1 MKNSKVTSV
10 QSNGSWE
17 GKYGIMY
24 KFEIGFENGD
34 VGEYSSKNQEQNKF
48 VIGTNA
54 DYEYTDGKFPKVKPV
69 YIKPDSFNN
78 SFSNSSN
85 DNPDRQKLIVKQ
97 SSLKAAVEFDNKCS
111 PEDVLKN
118 ADMFYNWVMGLNN
131 TSDNFD
137 SRLKSKIDEITDP
150 NQYASA
156 FDAKF
161 KGSTPDDLPF

>member
-17 GKYGIMY
+17 GKYGVMY
-24 KFEIGFENGD
+24 KFEIGFDNGD

-118 ADMFYNWVMGLNN
+118 ADMFYNWVMGINN

-137 SRLKSKIDEITDP
+137 SRLKNKVDEII
-150 NQYASA
+150 N
-156 FDAKF
+156 
-161 KGSTPDDLPF
+161 DDLPF

>member
-17 GKYGIMY
+17 GKYGVMY

-48 VIGTNA
+48 AIGTNS

-118 ADMFYNWVMGLNN
+118 ADMFYNWVMGINN

-137 SRLKSKIDEITDP
+137 SRLKNKVDEII
-150 NQYASA
+150 N
-156 FDAKF
+156 
-161 KGSTPDDLPF
+161 DDLPF

>member
-17 GKYGIMY
+17 GKYGVMY

-118 ADMFYNWVMGLNN
+118 ADMFYNWVMGVETNN
-131 TSDNFD
+131 P
-137 SRLKSKIDEITDP
+137 LKEVNSV
-150 NQYASA
+150 
-156 FDAKF
+156 
-161 KGSTPDDLPF
+161 DDLPF

>member
-10 QSNGSWE
+10 QSNGTWE
-17 GKYGIMY
+17 GKYGMMY

-34 VGEYSSKNQEQNKF
+34 VGEYSSKNKDQDKF
-48 VIGTNA
+48 NIGSKT

-85 DNPDRQKLIVKQ
+85 DNPDRQKVISKLSV
-97 SSLKAAVEFDNKCS
+97 LKSAIEFDNNCTV
-111 PEDVLKN
+111 EDVLKN
-118 ADMFYNWVMGLNN
+118 AQTFYDWVMGLNN

-137 SRLKSKIDEITDP
+137 SRLKNKIDEITDP
-150 NQYASA
+150 NKYVSA

-161 KGSTPDDLPF
+161 KDSTPDDLPF

>member
-10 QSNGSWE
+10 QSNGTWE
-17 GKYGIMY
+17 GKYGMMY

-54 DYEYTDGKFPKVKPV
+54 EYEYTDGKFPKVKPV
-69 YIKPDSFNN
+69 YIKPDNFNQ
-78 SFSNSSN
+78 SSPQKS
-85 DNPDRQKLIVKQ
+85 DDVQKLIVKQ
-97 SSLKAAVEFDNKCS
+97 SSLKSAVDYDNKCS
-111 PEDVLKN
+111 QEDVLKN
-118 ADMFYNWVMGLNN
+118 AQMFYDWVMGLNN
-131 TSDNFD
+131 TSNNFD
-137 SRLKSKIDEITDP
+137 SRLKNKIDEITDP

>member
-17 GKYGIMY
+17 GKYGVMY

-48 VIGTNA
+48 AIGTNA

-97 SSLKAAVEFDNKCS
+97 SSLKAAVEFDNKCTV
-111 PEDVLKN
+111 EDVLKN
-118 ADMFYNWVMGLNN
+118 ADMFYNWVMGINN

-137 SRLKSKIDEITDP
+137 SRLKNKVDEII
-150 NQYASA
+150 N
-156 FDAKF
+156 
-161 KGSTPDDLPF
+161 DDLPF

>member
-17 GKYGIMY
+17 GKYGVMY

-54 DYEYTDGKFPKVKPV
+54 EYEYTDGKFPKVKPV

-78 SFSNSSN
+78 SFSNASN

-137 SRLKSKIDEITDP
+137 SRLKNKIDQIT
-150 NQYASA
+150 
-156 FDAKF
+156 
-161 KGSTPDDLPF
+161 DDLPF

>member
-17 GKYGIMY
+17 GKYGVMY

-54 DYEYTDGKFPKVKPV
+54 EYEYTDGKFPKVKPV
-69 YIKPDSFNN
+69 YIKPESFNN

-137 SRLKSKIDEITDP
+137 SRLKNKIDQIT
-150 NQYASA
+150 
-156 FDAKF
+156 
-161 KGSTPDDLPF
+161 DDLPF

>member
-17 GKYGIMY
+17 GKYGVMY

-48 VIGTNA
+48 AIGTNS

-69 YIKPDSFNN
+69 YIKPDSFNQSNPKQDVNVNN
-78 SFSNSSN
+78 SIARAVAFKGAIDY
-85 DNPDRQKLIVKQ
+85 DNQCTQ
-97 SSLKAAVEFDNKCS
+97 
-111 PEDVLKN
+111 EDVIKN
-118 ADMFYNWVMGLNN
+118 AKYFYDNWLCDNN
-131 TSDNFD
+131 VVQKKVD
-137 SRLKSKIDEITDP
+137 KVADP

>member
-10 QSNGSWE
+10 QSNGTWE
-17 GKYGIMY
+17 GKYGMMY

-34 VGEYSSKNQEQNKF
+34 VGEYSSKNKDQDKF
-48 VIGTNA
+48 NIGSKT

-69 YIKPDSFNN
+69 YIKPDNFNQ
-78 SFSNSSN
+78 SSPQKS
-85 DNPDRQKLIVKQ
+85 DDVQKLIVKQ
-97 SSLKAAVEFDNKCS
+97 SSLKSAVDYDNKCS
-111 PEDVLKN
+111 QEDVLKN
-118 ADMFYNWVMGLNN
+118 AQMFYDWVMGLNN
-131 TSDNFD
+131 TSNNLD
-137 SRLKSKIDEITDP
+137 SRLKNKIDEITDP

>member
-10 QSNGSWE
+10 QSNGTWE
-17 GKYGIMY
+17 GKYGMMY

-54 DYEYTDGKFPKVKPV
+54 EYEYTDGKFPKVKPV
-69 YIKPDSFNN
+69 YIKPESFNKSFNN
-78 SFSNSSN
+78 SAN
-85 DNPDRQKLIVKQ
+85 DNPDRQKLIVRQ
-97 SSLKAAVEFDNKCS
+97 SSLKAAVEYNSNCS
-111 PEDVLKN
+111 SDEVLDN
-118 ADMFYNWVMGLNN
+118 ADKFYNWVMETNK

-137 SRLKSKIDEITDP
+137 SRLKNKIDEITDP
-150 NQYASA
+150 NQYVSA

>member
-10 QSNGSWE
+10 QSNGTWE
-17 GKYGIMY
+17 GKYGMMY

-54 DYEYTDGKFPKVKPV
+54 EYEYTDGKFPKVKPV
-69 YIKPDSFNN
+69 YIKPDNFNQ
-78 SFSNSSN
+78 SSPQKS
-85 DNPDRQKLIVKQ
+85 DDVQKLIVKQ
-97 SSLKAAVEFDNKCS
+97 SSLKSAVDYDNKCS
-111 PEDVLKN
+111 QEDVLKN
-118 ADMFYNWVMGLNN
+118 AQMFYDWVMGLNN
-131 TSDNFD
+131 TTNNFD
-137 SRLKSKIDEITDP
+137 SRLKNKIDEITDP

>member
-54 DYEYTDGKFPKVKPV
+54 EYEYTDGKFPKVKPV
-69 YIKPDSFNN
+69 YIKPESFNN

-118 ADMFYNWVMGLNN
+118 ADMFYNWVMGKNN

-137 SRLKSKIDEITDP
+137 SRLQNKIDEIT
-150 NQYASA
+150 N
-156 FDAKF
+156 
-161 KGSTPDDLPF
+161 DDLPF

>member
-10 QSNGSWE
+10 QSNGTWE
-17 GKYGIMY
+17 GKYGMMY

-48 VIGTNA
+48 VIGTNSE
-54 DYEYTDGKFPKVKPV
+54 YEYTDGKFPKVKPV
-69 YIKPDSFNN
+69 YIKPDNFNQ
-78 SFSNSSN
+78 SSPQKS
-85 DNPDRQKLIVKQ
+85 DDVQKLIVKQ
-97 SSLKAAVEFDNKCS
+97 SSLKSAVDYDNKCS
-111 PEDVLKN
+111 QEDVLKN
-118 ADMFYNWVMGLNN
+118 AQMFYDWVMGLNN
-131 TSDNFD
+131 TTNNFD
-137 SRLKSKIDEITDP
+137 SRLKNKIDEITDP

>member
-10 QSNGSWE
+10 QSNGTWE
-17 GKYGIMY
+17 GKYGMMY

-54 DYEYTDGKFPKVKPV
+54 EYEYTDGKFPKVKPV
-69 YIKPDSFNN
+69 YIKPDNFNQ
-78 SFSNSSN
+78 SSPQKS
-85 DNPDRQKLIVKQ
+85 DDVQKLIVKQ
-97 SSLKAAVEFDNKCS
+97 SSLKSAVDYDNKCS
-111 PEDVLKN
+111 QEDVLKN
-118 ADMFYNWVMGLNN
+118 AQMFYDWVMGLNN
-131 TSDNFD
+131 TTNNLD
-137 SRLKSKIDEITDP
+137 SRLKNKIDEITDP

>member
-48 VIGTNA
+48 VIGTSA
-54 DYEYTDGKFPKVKPV
+54 EYEYTDGKFPKVKPV
-69 YIKPDSFNN
+69 YAKPESFNN
-78 SFSNSSN
+78 SFSNASN

-118 ADMFYNWVMGLNN
+118 ADMFYNWVMGKNN

-137 SRLKSKIDEITDP
+137 SRLQNKIDEIT
-150 NQYASA
+150 N
-156 FDAKF
+156 
-161 KGSTPDDLPF
+161 DDLPF

>member
-17 GKYGIMY
+17 GKYGVMY

-54 DYEYTDGKFPKVKPV
+54 EYEYTDGKFPKVKPV

-137 SRLKSKIDEITDP
+137 SRLKNKINQIISDGGDE
-150 NQYASA
+150 Y
-156 FDAKF
+156 
-161 KGSTPDDLPF
+161 PDNLPF